1 MADAVVENW
10 MPGNARVRPPRNV
23 TLFFGLA
30 QTARAHH
37 RYDDQENPYED
48 GSTFLPKR
56 DHHLGIAFRYDPD
69 KA

>member
-1 MADAVVENW
+1 
-10 MPGNARVRPPRNV
+10 MPGTGRVRLRRNV

-30 QTARAHH
+30 QIARAHH

-48 GSTFLPKR
+48 GSIFSLKR
-56 DHHLGIAFRYDPD
+56 DHHLGIVFKYDPD